1 MASSNMCWGIEMGAG
16 AVKAIKLERSGDE
29 VNVVEFAVIPHK
41 KVLTTPDLDQTDA
54 TRVALGELVTRF
66 DLTDAPVAIAVPGH
80 SAFARFAKLPP
91 VEPKK
96 IPDIVKFEAVQQI
109 PFPIDDVEWDYQ
121 TFQSPDNPDVEVG
134 IFAITRDRVMERL
147 ALWADV
153 GISPDVITL
162 GPLAAYNAI
171 SWDMQF
177 GPQTPG
183 TVILDVG
190 TTSTDLI
197 VCEPGRVWIRT
208 FPIGGHNFTEA
219 LVSAFK
225 LSYAK
230 AEALK
235 AQAEQSKHARHILQA
250 MRPVFSDLAQDV
262 QRSIGYYQSS
272 HRDANL
278 TRLIGLGSTF
288 NLPGLRKYLS
298 QQLQMEVM
306 RLEQFNRITVDGPA
320 QSEFQAATMNLASAY
335 GLALQGLGFQHG
347 IMANLVPVAV
357 VREAMWKKKVKWFG
371 VAAGVAVVAG
381 GVSFIRPFLD
391 ETAAASSPKTSFQ
404 VIDDTTRTA
413 RQLKAEWKEVSDSFA
428 PDYKAAN
435 VANLLSSREIYPHIA
450 DDLGKM
456 LKLAIDRAAEQ
467 RQEAATPTIRFGE
480 FQTNYMPPSGAVA
493 SDDPYANPDPAA
505 AAGGGAAAEQR
516 ISGELEIS
524 TTHKDDVEA
533 VQFATHT
540 IKKWLYDNADRAEVP
555 YKIDIARVSVSL
567 IESRKLA
574 AVVGD
579 APPPTTGRGGAATRP
594 TVPGRFPAQPNDG
607 RFQPE
612 FDGLA
617 GTRITGGPAD
627 SPGSGPSTQGRE
639 EVERLA
645 PLPASE
651 PLAKPG
657 ETLNRLKVRWEVIL
671 RREAPAAAENPT

>member
-16 AVKAIKLERSGDE
+16 AVKAIKLERTGDE

-41 KVLTTPDLDQTDA
+41 KVLSTPDLDQADA

-66 DLTDAPVAIAVPGH
+66 DLTDAPVAISVPGH

-235 AQAEQSKHARHILQA
+235 SQAEQSKHARHILQA

-298 QQLQMEVM
+298 QQLQMEVV
-306 RLEQFNRITVDGPA
+306 RLEQFGRLTVEGPA
-320 QSEFQAATMNLASAY
+320 QSEFQAATMNLATAY
-335 GLALQGLGFQHG
+335 GLSLQGLGFQHG

-371 VAAGVAVVAG
+371 VAAGISLVAG

-391 ETAAASSPKTSFQ
+391 DAAASSSPRSAFP
-404 VIDDTTRTA
+404 VIDDTIKSART
-413 RQLKAEWKEVSDSFA
+413 LKGEWKAVSDTFA
-428 PDYKAAN
+428 PDYRAAN
-435 VANLLSSREIYPHIA
+435 VANLLTSREIYPYVA
-450 DDLGKM
+450 DDLGQVMKVA
-456 LKLAIDRAAEQ
+456 LERAAEQ
-467 RQEAATPTIRFGE
+467 RKGGTSPSVRFGE
-480 FQTNYMPPSGAVA
+480 FQTAYIPPAGAGG
-493 SDDPYANPDPAA
+493 DPYGNPDEAA
-505 AAGGGAAAEQR
+505 APATGDQR

-533 VQFATHT
+533 VQFATDT
-540 IKKWLYDNADRAEVP
+540 IKKWLYDHADRPGVP
-555 YKIDIARVSVSL
+555 YKIDVARVNVSL
-567 IESRKLA
+567 IETRKLA
-574 AVVGD
+574 GPAGET
-579 APPPTTGRGGAATRP
+579 APPSGRDSLATKPTT
-594 TVPGRFPAQPNDG
+594 PGRFPTQPVDS
-607 RFQPE
+607 RYPAE

-617 GTRITGGPAD
+617 NTRLSGAGGESQGGGGAT
-627 SPGSGPSTQGRE
+627 GPSTKGRE
-639 EVERLA
+639 EVDRLA
-645 PLPASE
+645 PLPE
-651 PLAKPG
+651 GDPLAKPG

-671 RREAPAAAENPT
+671 RREAPAGAENPS